1 MGLDASVM
9 CTCYR
14 DGKALICPFPDDY
27 YIDNDGYPTVKLA
40 SDETDDEKSDKFDR
54 WLASCCPHPYMELQL
69 VSIESWKRY
78 ESFRDALGHIGW
90 EQFPTLKRVLPEENH
105 GMMPASV
112 APQALAELEHFRTL
126 DGVTRTFLINSD
138 TEEIIG
144 SDSIEYSRDGTAG
157 LRAGFDDDGFFII
170 DTWEF
175 KRELFR
181 ARRFEQCVVQD
192 EINQY
197 RYRDLDTEQHLVC
210 NLPVRV
216 FKQGDLGLRQEYPR
230 LMHIEARKVETE
242 YYEAVLKPLLTIF
255 QTAIDTGNPVRW
267 S

>member
-14 DGKALICPFPDDY
+14 DGKTRPCPFPDDY
-27 YIDNDGYPTVKLA
+27 YIDNEGYPAVKLA
-40 SDETDDEKSDKFDR
+40 GDETDDDQSDAFDR

-78 ESFRDALGHIGW
+78 ESFRDALGQIGW
-90 EQFPTLKRVLPEENH
+90 EQFPTLKHVLPEENY
-105 GMMPASV
+105 GLMPANA
-112 APQALAELEHFRTL
+112 APKALAELERFRAL
-126 DGVTRTFLINSD
+126 NGVTRTFLVNSETGD
-138 TEEIIG
+138 SIG
-144 SDSIEYSRDGTAG
+144 SDSIEYSRDGTEG
-157 LRAGFDDDGFFII
+157 LRIGFDDDGFFII

-181 ARRFEQCVVQD
+181 AKRFEQRVVQG

-197 RYRDLDTEQHLVC
+197 DYRDLDSEQHLIC
-210 NLPVRV
+210 SLPVRV
-216 FKQGDLGLRQEYPR
+216 FKQSEVGLRQEYPR
-230 LMHIEARKVETE
+230 LMHIEARTVETA

-255 QTAIDTGNPVRW
+255 QASIDSGNPVRW